1 MAISTSFLGIRI
13 DEMDPEEAIEQVRA
27 EWTTGRKQRVYFVNA
42 HCANIACRD
51 ERYRGA
57 LAQGEWTLADGSGV
71 LSGARLLGLPIRH
84 NLNGTDLGPKLCA
97 RAAQEGRTVFLLGGK
112 PGVAELAATQLL
124 IRCPGLQIV
133 GIQHGF
139 FSAEEEAAVIAQI
152 NTARPDLLFVAL
164 GVPRQE
170 LWITRHW
177 AELDVGTALAVGALF
192 DFLAERFK
200 RAPVWMRQVGL
211 EWIFRLMQEPGRL
224 WKRYL
229 LGNLAFEGRVL
240 LTALNPAKRRAGQ
253 QVVQRP
259 VPMSRAAAALSEPA
273 LAGNTSE

>member
-13 DEMDPEEAIEQVRA
+13 DEMDTQEAIEQVRA

-42 HCANIACRD
+42 HCVNGACRD
-51 ERYRGA
+51 ERYRQA
-57 LAQGEWTLADGSGV
+57 LAQGELVLADGSGV

-84 NLNGTDLGPKLCA
+84 NLNGTDLGPKLCEQ
-97 RAAQEGRTVFLLGGK
+97 AAQEGRSVFLLGGE
-112 PGVAELAATQLL
+112 PGVAEQAAAQLVM
-124 IRCPGLQIV
+124 CYPGLQIV

-139 FSAEEEAAVIAQI
+139 FSAEEEVGVIAQI
-152 NTARPDLLFVAL
+152 NAARPDLLFVAM

-170 LWITRHW
+170 LWITQHW

-200 RAPVWMRQVGL
+200 RAPAWIRRLGL
-211 EWIFRLMQEPGRL
+211 EWIVRLIQEPGRL

-229 LGNLAFEGRVL
+229 IGNLMFERRVL

-253 QVVQRP
+253 QVVRRP
-259 VPMSRAAAALSEPA
+259 VPVSRPVAPVSEPA
-273 LAGNTSE
+273 LTVRAGD

>member
-1 MAISTSFLGIRI
+1 MVISTSFLGIRL
-13 DEMDPEEAIEQVRA
+13 DEMDTQEAIEQVRA
-27 EWTTGRKQRVYFVNA
+27 EWATGRKQRVYFVNA

-51 ERYRGA
+51 ERYQQA
-57 LAQGEWTLADGSGV
+57 LAQGELVLADGSGV

-84 NLNGTDLGPKLCA
+84 NLNGTDLGPKLCE
-97 RAAQEGRTVFLLGGK
+97 RAAQEGRSVFLLGGV
-112 PGVAELAATQLL
+112 PGVAEQAAAQLV
-124 IRCPGLQIV
+124 IRYPGLQIV

-139 FSAEEEAAVIAQI
+139 FPAEEEAAVIAHI
-152 NTARPDLLFVAL
+152 NAARPDLLFVAL

-200 RAPVWMRQVGL
+200 RAPLWVRRLGL
-211 EWIFRLMQEPGRL
+211 EWTVRLIQEPGRL

-229 LGNLAFEGRVL
+229 IGNLKFESRVL

-253 QVVQRP
+253 QSVCRP
-259 VPMSRAAAALSEPA
+259 TPMSRPVVPLSEPA
-273 LAGNTSE
+273 LTANTSN